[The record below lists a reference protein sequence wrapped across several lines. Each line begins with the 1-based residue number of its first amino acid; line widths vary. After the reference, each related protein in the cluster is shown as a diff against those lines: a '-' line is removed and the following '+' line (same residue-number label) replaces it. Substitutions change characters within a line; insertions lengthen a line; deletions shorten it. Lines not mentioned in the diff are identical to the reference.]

1 MAPKSVLKPRPT
13 GSTTRTETS
22 QATDYQRSAREPT
35 KRAEHGKKAADHSP
49 VDYAKEDV
57 VSWMSSHQR
66 PSTAEFNDDFV
77 SGSLVKSLRQHGRH
91 TRTDRRV
98 VRCCYNR
105 FICNRTSPDCFRVYS
120 AKKITRRPHTMRS
133 STSWK
138 NWNPKIMTLVVNAP
152 VHSL

>member
-13 GSTTRTETS
+13 GSTTQAETS

-77 SGSLVKSLRQHGRH
+77 SGSLAKSLN
-91 TRTDRRV
+91 TNV
-98 VRCCYNR
+98 VHVPTAAYA
-105 FICNRTSPDCFRVYS
+105 VVV
-120 AKKITRRPHTMRS
+120 ITV
-133 STSWK
+133 
-138 NWNPKIMTLVVNAP
+138 L
-152 VHSL
+152 